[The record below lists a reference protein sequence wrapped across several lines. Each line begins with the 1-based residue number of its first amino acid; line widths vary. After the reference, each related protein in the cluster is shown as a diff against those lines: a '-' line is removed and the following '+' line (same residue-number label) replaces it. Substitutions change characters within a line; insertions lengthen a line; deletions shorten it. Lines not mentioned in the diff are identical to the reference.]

1 MKDVF
6 RFNSD
11 VMPLLKDFSVASST
25 FPEGDF
31 GDLERIEMA
40 GLNKLA
46 TVEFWS
52 SGWVG
57 IDVYDC
63 VCEQQVMN
71 VLLSPAQKDLVP
83 EAFEA
88 LLDILIRNA

>member
-1 MKDVF
+1 MDVF
-6 RFNSD
+6 RFNRE
-11 VMPLLKDFSVASST
+11 VMPLLNGFSVVRST

-52 SGWVG
+52 SGWVA
-57 IDVYDC
+57 IDVFDC

-71 VLLSPAQKDLVP
+71 VLLSPAQKDLFP

-88 LLDILIRNA
+88 LLDRLIRNA